1 MRAEVAAKNLG
12 DALASPVCSLLIVLS
27 VSFSSLQLS
36 SSVPWFYSPFPFF
49 MDYSNGRL
57 LQLIECIESIK
68 SDVKKKMMC
77 SDAYDP
83 HTKVT
88 RRR

>member
-1 MRAEVAAKNLG
+1 M
-12 DALASPVCSLLIVLS
+12 
-27 VSFSSLQLS
+27 
-36 SSVPWFYSPFPFF
+36 FYSPFPFF

-77 SDAYDP
+77 SGTRDP

-88 RRR
+88 CALRRGKYS